1 MDYARLLSLNK
12 LLELNSFFLFGPR
25 GTGKSYWIRRS
36 LPEVKV
42 FDLLDADVFER
53 LLRRPR
59 QLGEEIGSGDSWVV
73 IDEVQKLPSILDEV
87 HRLIETRH
95 IRFLLTGSSA
105 RKLRR
110 SGVNLLAGRAWE
122 AGFFPLCAAEIPD
135 FDLTRYLNRGGLPR
149 AYLSASPKDEL
160 QTYARLYLSEEIK
173 AEALARKIGNFA
185 RFLDVMALQ
194 NGKELHYH
202 NIACDA
208 GVPTRT
214 IESYLQVLKDTLVG
228 FELLPFA
235 GGNKRKAITRSK
247 FYFFDVGVTNALARR
262 GEILPGSALFGECFE
277 HWLVLEVRA
286 FLGIHRRDE
295 GLRYWRTKTGFEVDL
310 VVGDALAVEFKAT
323 RQVAERHLKGLKAL
337 REEGAVKDFVVVSL
351 DPEPRRVDGIRIL
364 PWTKFLDALW
374 RGTLLS
380 EHGILWQ

>member
-1 MDYARLLSLNK
+1 MAYERLLSLKK

-59 QLGEEIGSGDSWVV
+59 QLGEEISSQDSWVV
-73 IDEVQKLPSILDEV
+73 IDEVQKLPAILDEV
-87 HRLIETRH
+87 HRLIETRQV
-95 IRFLLTGSSA
+95 RFLLTGSSA

-110 SGVNLLAGRAWE
+110 TGVNLLAGRAWE
-122 AGFFPLCAAEIPD
+122 AGFFPLCSAEIPD
-135 FDLTRYLNRGGLPR
+135 FDLMRYLNRGGLPR

-194 NGKELHYH
+194 NGKELHYQ
-202 NIACDA
+202 NISCDA

-214 IESYLQVLKDTLVG
+214 IESYIQVLKDTLVG
-228 FELLPFA
+228 FELMPFA
-235 GGNKRKAITRSK
+235 GGSKRKAITRSK

-262 GEILPGSALFGECFE
+262 GEVLPGSALFGECFE
-277 HWLVLEVRA
+277 HWLILEVRA
-286 FLGIHRRDE
+286 FLGIRRQDAAM
-295 GLRYWRTKTGFEVDL
+295 RYWRTKTGFEADL

-337 REEGAVKDFVVVSL
+337 REEGVVKGFAVVSL
-351 DPEPRRVDGIRIL
+351 DPEPRTVDGIRIL
-364 PWTKFLDALW
+364 PWAKFLEALW
-374 RGTLLS
+374 HGALL
-380 EHGILWQ
+380 